1 MEPIVL
7 PDLITDETWQNLIKS
22 AIFLAIA
29 LPVIFFI
36 RGQIKKFVQKKHG
49 AHYGML
55 AAKVFQYFMLVVVF
69 VVVLHEMGY
78 QLAPLL
84 GAAGIVGVAIGFA
97 SQTSISNIISGFFLI
112 AEKPFQ
118 VGDVIQINQII
129 GQILS
134 IDTLSVKLRT
144 FDNRFVRVPNEMIIR
159 TEVINITR
167 FPIRRTDIKVSIAY
181 KEDIPKVKALL
192 MDIAE
197 KNPLALQ
204 EPAPVINFDMYGASS
219 VDLWFFVWCAKEDF
233 IAVRNQVQEEIKK
246 RFDSEGI
253 EIPFPHTSLYAGEAS
268 KPIRVE
274 LTSDSVEFFRGIRE

>member
-7 PDLITDETWQNLIKS
+7 PDLISDETWRNLIKS

-29 LPVIFFI
+29 LPVIFFV
-36 RGQIKKFVQKKHG
+36 RGKIKKIIQKKHG

-55 AAKVFQYFMLVVVF
+55 AAKVFQYFMLVIVF

-84 GAAGIVGVAIGFA
+84 GAAGIVGVAVGFA
-97 SQTSISNIISGFFLI
+97 SQTSVSNIISGFFLI

-118 VGDVIQINQII
+118 VGDVIQINQIT

-144 FDNRFVRVPNEMIIR
+144 FDNRFVRVPNELIIK

-181 KEDIPKVKALL
+181 KEDIPRVKALL

-219 VDLWFFVWCAKEDF
+219 VDLWFYVWCARVDF
-233 IAVRNQVQEEIKK
+233 ITVRNQINEEIKK
-246 RFDSEGI
+246 RFDAEGV

-274 LTSDSVEFFRGIRE
+274 LSSESVPLIQGSGK